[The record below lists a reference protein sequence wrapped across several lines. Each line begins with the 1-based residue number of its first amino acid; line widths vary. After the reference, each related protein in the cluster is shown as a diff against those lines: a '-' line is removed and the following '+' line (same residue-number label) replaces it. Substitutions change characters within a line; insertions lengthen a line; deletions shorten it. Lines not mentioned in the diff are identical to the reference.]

1 MRKSGGFLGRLAVAA
16 VYIVIAAMLG
26 NVATVWL
33 VFLGAGVF
41 VSAIATNLAEDTSGV
56 ARIVVFCIGSG
67 LLLVPALVRNI
78 MLFTGEG
85 GIFDAALFA
94 TCCGLVFFMWLECG
108 EADYVHFYVDL
119 MVFWASLLISF
130 AVAGIGNIHAA
141 AILMFVVGL
150 IFLFILLIKRIRNG
164 SAFE

>member
-1 MRKSGGFLGRLAVAA
+1 MRKLGGFLGRLAVAA

-94 TCCGLVFFMWLECG
+94 TCCE
-108 EADYVHFYVDL
+108 
-119 MVFWASLLISF
+119 
-130 AVAGIGNIHAA
+130 IGRAH
-141 AILMFVVGL
+141 V
-150 IFLFILLIKRIRNG
+150 
-164 SAFE
+164 